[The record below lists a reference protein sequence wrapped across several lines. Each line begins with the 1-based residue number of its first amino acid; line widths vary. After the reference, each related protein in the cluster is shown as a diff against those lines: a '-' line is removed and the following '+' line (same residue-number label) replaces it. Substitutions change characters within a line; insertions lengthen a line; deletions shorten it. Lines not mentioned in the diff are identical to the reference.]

1 MAGSIIDLAK
11 YRFEKAK
18 GSLRI
23 AESLSLDN
31 SKSRT
36 TFSVLLTSCML
47 LLLRELGYL
56 PQIVYSTVLPVY

>member
-23 AESLSLDN
+23 AESLLN
-31 SKSRT
+31 ET
-36 TFSVLLTSCML
+36 IIGL
-47 LLLRELGYL
+47 
-56 PQIVYSTVLPVY
+56 